1 VLNYRHLHYFWVV
14 VKEGG
19 FTRAAERLGIAVQ
32 TVSAQ
37 VRELE
42 KSMGHQLLKPAGRGV
57 TMTEA
62 GQAAFI
68 RAEEIFRIGR
78 LIPEEVSQAAT
89 LKIARLA
96 VGLSDDISKLAA
108 HAILEP
114 VLDTPS
120 LRLLCHEGNYEQL
133 LSALAL
139 HRLDLV
145 LAGQPAPYNANLRL
159 TSERLAE
166 WPVDWYEPLSLAL
179 VRQDLPSFPHCLAE
193 LPVLLP
199 IGHSALRA
207 KLDAWFDAEGI
218 RPRIVGEFADSALM
232 AIFAARGMGVFPV
245 SELRAG
251 ELTLLQGLQWLGRSE
266 GVTEEIFGIQSQ
278 RGQHH
283 PLAQQVLA
291 AARR

>member
-42 KSMGHQLLKPAGRGV
+42 KAMGHQLLKPAGRGV

-62 GQAAFI
+62 GEAAFI

-108 HAILEP
+108 HAILAP

-120 LRLLCHEGNYEQL
+120 LRLLCHEGDYEQL

-166 WPVDWYEPLSLAL
+166 WPVDWYEPLSLA
-179 VRQDLPSFPHCLAE
+179 RQDSPLFPHCLAE

-251 ELTLLQGLQWLGRSE
+251 ELTLLQGLQWFGRSE